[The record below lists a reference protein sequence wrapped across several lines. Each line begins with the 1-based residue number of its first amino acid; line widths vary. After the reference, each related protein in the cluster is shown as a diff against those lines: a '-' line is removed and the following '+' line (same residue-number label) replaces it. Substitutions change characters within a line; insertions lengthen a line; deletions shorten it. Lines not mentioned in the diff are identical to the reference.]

1 MTNILLLTSAYQ
13 PSAEVIPGLAL
24 LAHPVKVL
32 PAEGSALLDAPH
44 ADLLLGVAEAAS
56 RERTKGVA
64 SEEERARRER
74 SLREAPHGSTVPFYE
89 RILGDDEGN
98 LWVEEF
104 TVPGEPPAGWTVF
117 GTEGRLLGT
126 VDLPEEFRPLHIG
139 SDFVLGVA
147 TDDLGVERVRMYRLE
162 KGGGR

>member
-1 MTNILLLTSAYQ
+1 MLQLAERLGLDLADALAGDRELL
-13 PSAEVIPGLAL
+13 
-24 LAHPVKVL
+24 
-32 PAEGSALLDAPH
+32 
-44 ADLLLGVAEAAS
+44 ADLLEGVVGVHADAEAHAQHPLL
-56 RERTKGVA
+56 
-64 SEEERARRER
+64 ARRER